1 MNRITKAGKQGR
13 FESRT
18 HESRNCGGSRVGRA
32 ADTHAT
38 TVDLLFFWFRDS
50 FLVSWVPDFLL
61 IFSCIPAFVI
71 NSSSAAE
78 VVIGSKK
85 FTESYVLGEIA
96 KRTLTDA
103 GISAEHRQGMGG
115 TIILWEALRGG
126 QIDAYPEYTGTI
138 ATEILKSDSSVS
150 LDQIQDSLKKV
161 GIDTTAPLGFNNTY
175 ALVMRRSEAQRLGI
189 RTISDLRKYP
199 ELRIGLTHEFLDR
212 QDGWQPLRERYALPQ
227 QNVTGIDH
235 ALGYSALTNGSIDVK
250 DAYSTDA
257 KIEEND
263 LVVLG
268 DDLQF
273 FPKYEAV
280 FLFRS
285 STRPDAIA
293 ALGRLKGT
301 LNETSMI
308 RLNAEAERTKNYTR
322 AADLY
327 FNAGVALAPRTLERS
342 GPSRFGDSF
351 PGKLARWTLRH
362 LQLAGFS
369 LLLSIIVGIP
379 LGIVASRGG
388 AVGQIILGFAG
399 VVQTIPSLALLALLV
414 PLPFFGI
421 SVRTAIAALFLYG
434 LLPIVRNTATGLQD
448 IPRTLRES
456 AVALGLSPMARLW
469 KIYLPIASRS
479 ILSGIKTSAVI
490 NIGTATLA
498 ALIGAGGLGEPIIS
512 GLNLND
518 HVTILEGAIP
528 AAVLALLVQWCFD
541 LLDRVLIPKGLRL

>member
-1 MNRITKAGKQGR
+1 MHKRNPSGHQGSTEPR
-13 FESRT
+13 QFLR
-18 HESRNCGGSRVGRA
+18 
-32 ADTHAT
+32 
-38 TVDLLFFWFRDS
+38 LF
-50 FLVSWVPDFLL
+50 LASWVPDFLL
-61 IFSCIPAFVI
+61 IFFWVPAFLI
-71 NSSSAAE
+71 NSSSAAD

-96 KRTLTDA
+96 KRILTDA
-103 GISAEHRQGMGG
+103 GIPAEHRQGMGG

-138 ATEILKSDSSVS
+138 ATEILKSDSTLS
-150 LDQIQDSLKKV
+150 LDQIRNSLEKV
-161 GIDTTAPLGFNNTY
+161 GVGMTAPLGFNNTY

-189 RTISDLRKYP
+189 RTISDLQRYP
-199 ELRIGLTHEFLDR
+199 ELKFGLTHEFLER
-212 QDGWQPLRERYALPQ
+212 QDGWRPLRQRYGLPQ
-227 QNVTGIDH
+227 QNIIGIDH
-235 ALGYSALTNGSIDVK
+235 ALGYSALANGSIAVK

-257 KIEEND
+257 KIEQND
-263 LVVLG
+263 LFVLE
-268 DDLQF
+268 DDLHF

-285 STRPDAIA
+285 STRADAIA
-293 ALGRLKGT
+293 ALRRLEGT
-301 LNETSMI
+301 LDETRMI
-308 RLNAEAERTKNYTR
+308 RLNAEAERTKNYAR

-327 FNAGVALAPRTLERS
+327 FERS
-342 GPSRFGDSF
+342 APSPNSLSDSF
-351 PGKLARWTLRH
+351 PRKLARWTLRH
-362 LQLAGFS
+362 LQLAGYS
-369 LLLSIIVGIP
+369 LLLSIMVGIP

-388 AVGQIILGFAG
+388 VVGHVILGFAG

-421 SVRTAIAALFLYG
+421 SIRTAIAALFLYG

-448 IPRTLRES
+448 IPRSLRES
-456 AVALGLSPMARLW
+456 AVALGLSPVARLW
-469 KIYLPIASRS
+469 EVYLPMASRS

-512 GLNLND
+512 GLSLND

-541 LLDRVLIPKGLRL
+541 LLDLVLIPKGLRL